1 MRERGIVAESE
12 RGKRKAPSL
21 FSLWNSLGIR
31 CGGGGMANDPMTAPA
46 GKMGMPPPPRAGR
59 GGTCR
64 VRVRRAAV
72 ARLSLLPR
80 LIIPNLTSILRYALG
95 AQQQMW
101 PD

>member
-1 MRERGIVAESE
+1 
-12 RGKRKAPSL
+12 
-21 FSLWNSLGIR
+21 
-31 CGGGGMANDPMTAPA
+31 MANDPMTPLRKM
-46 GKMGMPPPPRAGR
+46 GKMGMPPPPGRAGR

>member
-1 MRERGIVAESE
+1 MIQSDREHALTPLREKWE
-12 RGKRKAPSL
+12 CPR
-21 FSLWNSLGIR
+21 
-31 CGGGGMANDPMTAPA
+31 
-46 GKMGMPPPPRAGR
+46 PPAGR